1 MKDGVVLFLLCV
13 IVIGAIA
20 AFALYMDRIPGGI
33 FRRGIEENQTA
44 AEPSAPAA
52 PKPPAKSA
60 AKRNVPESAPPAE
73 PAPTVSTSGS
83 PTKVPAASLPAPVP
97 VEAAPARPF
106 PSVSEI
112 AVGAGG
118 DTIMDAYGGPALS
131 TTTSDHGHVLET
143 FVYTR
148 DGIRDV
154 TVISLEDGRV
164 AAAYSKPRSVSAVTM
179 PPPLRRRGS

>member
-13 IVIGAIA
+13 IAIGAIA
-20 AFALYMDRIPGGI
+20 AFALYMDRVP
-33 FRRGIEENQTA
+33 RGILPQGFEANQTA
-44 AEPSAPAA
+44 AEPSPTAA
-52 PKPPAKSA
+52 PKPPV
-60 AKRNVPESAPPAE
+60 KRSVPESAPPAE
-73 PAPTVSTSGS
+73 PNPTASASGS
-83 PTKVPAASLPAPVP
+83 PAEVPAESSPAPVP

-106 PSVSEI
+106 PSVAEI
-112 AVGAGG
+112 AVGAEG
-118 DTIMDAYGGPALS
+118 DTIMDAYGDPALS

-143 FVYTR
+143 FVYAR

-164 AAAYSKPRSVSAVTM
+164 SAAYSKPKSMSAVAA